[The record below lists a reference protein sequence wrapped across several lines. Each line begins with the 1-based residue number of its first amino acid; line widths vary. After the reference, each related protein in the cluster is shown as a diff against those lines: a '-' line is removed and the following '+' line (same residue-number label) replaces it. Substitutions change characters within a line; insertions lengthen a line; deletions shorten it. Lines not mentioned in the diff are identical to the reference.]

1 MLLVD
6 HARVMDTAG
15 PILEQEASLSLGS
28 IRRISQNR
36 MNVSLVRCM
45 HVLKE
50 FCDRPITLCEV
61 EYVMA
66 SFAS

>member
-15 PILEQEASLSLGS
+15 PILEQEASLSLVD
-28 IRRISQNR
+28 RRISQNR

-61 EYVMA
+61 SM
-66 SFAS
+66 